1 MATIRTQEQLET
13 IFSNNRI
20 PEGSDFADLI
30 ATIFERMTPTEADS
44 RYPTKTAASN
54 TFATKNYVDSA
65 LGSIDFSGLA
75 NDCNGIIFGHKK
87 DYTNYKCSGL
97 IPFTSLADTTLS
109 LSGSIARFTYQ
120 YPKVSTYAYPIVRL
134 FQYITDPIAEGAYK
148 VIPLSSSSYNI
159 YYNNYIYGSEVEK
172 DTEGEYTTIRID
184 LLQSDLVSNPDL
196 VYVLVN

>member
-97 IPFTSLADTTLS
+97 IPFTRRCN
-109 LSGSIARFTYQ
+109 ARFC
-120 YPKVSTYAYPIVRL
+120 SFIRNRRYPICCKGWP
-134 FQYITDPIAEGAYK
+134 FASCSI
-148 VIPLSSSSYNI
+148 
-159 YYNNYIYGSEVEK
+159 
-172 DTEGEYTTIRID
+172 
-184 LLQSDLVSNPDL
+184 
-196 VYVLVN
+196 